1 MAFRG
6 DLEALILGA
15 LQDGPLHGYAIAR
28 RIQTSSDGCLRFGE
42 GQLYPALHK
51 LEESGLVRSE
61 WFFQEGKP
69 SKKTYAV
76 TEVGVQELARQLHLW
91 EKFVKGVSRVL
102 SPEAQGRAVDARADS
117 RLRTGP

>member
-28 RIQTSSDGCLRFGE
+28 RIQASSDGCLRFGE

-51 LEESGLVRSE
+51 LEDSGLVKSE

-69 SKKTYAV
+69 SKKTYSV
-76 TEVGVQELARQLHLW
+76 TEIGVQELARQVHQW
-91 EKFVKGVSRVL
+91 EKFVRGVSRVL
-102 SPEAQGRAVDARADS
+102 RPEPAGGALDARPDS
-117 RLRTGP
+117 RVRT